1 MLDRVRHL
9 TVLDILMGL
18 AGVMRQ
24 VIIHIGT
31 HKTGSTS
38 LQAVLH
44 HNRRQMRRQGIEYYE
59 GTRSKKNHYDLN
71 LAVMRGGVETFAN
84 FDRAKINQIEL
95 YNEVQEK
102 IADQMRRSTAHTIVF
117 SNEDLSYLRT
127 KQECESLRA
136 LFTEQD
142 IKFKILLVLRNKEDF
157 LRSYKNQ
164 LLKDPRRSPSPNKK
178 SGLYVE
184 SDTWLLDFDELQRA
198 YRSVFSD
205 VVTIA
210 YSEQGLLP
218 KLLSEIGFQLE
229 LDEQKYKLNASNIT
243 DRSKGWMQY
252 LVGRLERMGRKR
264 T

>member
-1 MLDRVRHL
+1 
-9 TVLDILMGL
+9 MGL
-18 AGVMRQ
+18 AEVMRQ

-44 HNRRQMRRQGIEYYE
+44 HNRRQMKRQGIEYYE

-71 LAVMRGGVETFAN
+71 LAVMRAGVETFAN
-84 FDRAKINQIEL
+84 FGRDEINQAEL
-95 YNEVQEK
+95 YNEVREK
-102 IADQMRRSTAHTIVF
+102 IGDQMRRSTAHTFVF

-127 KQECESLRA
+127 KQECERLRA
-136 LFTEQD
+136 LFTEQNV
-142 IKFKILLVLRNKEDF
+142 KFKILLVLRNKEDF
-157 LRSYKNQ
+157 LRSYKSQ
-164 LLKDPRRSPSPNKK
+164 LLKDPRRSPSPHKK

-184 SDTWLLDFDELQRA
+184 SDTWLLDYDDLQRA

-218 KLLSEIGFQLE
+218 KLLAEIGFQLE
-229 LDEQKYKLNASNIT
+229 LDEKKYKLNASSIT
-243 DRSKGWMQY
+243 GGPEGWLQS
-252 LVGRLERMGRKR
+252 LVRRLKRMGRKR
-264 T
+264 K